1 MLQFLTP
8 QDIADILLLSYESAL
23 AFIKQSGID
32 YIQIGRQYRVSRD
45 AFESFVKRKGQWI
58 VSLDG

>member
-1 MLQFLTP
+1 MCEFLTP
-8 QDIADILLLSYESAL
+8 QDIADILLISYESAL

-32 YIQIGRQYRVSRD
+32 YWQIGRQYRVSKET
-45 AFESFVKRKGQWI
+45 FETFMKRKGQWI

>member
-1 MLQFLTP
+1 MSMFLTP
-8 QDIADILLLSYESAL
+8 HDIAEILHISYESAL

-32 YIQIGRQYRVSRD
+32 YIQIGRQYRVSQD
-45 AFESFVKRKGQWI
+45 AFETFIKRKGQWI